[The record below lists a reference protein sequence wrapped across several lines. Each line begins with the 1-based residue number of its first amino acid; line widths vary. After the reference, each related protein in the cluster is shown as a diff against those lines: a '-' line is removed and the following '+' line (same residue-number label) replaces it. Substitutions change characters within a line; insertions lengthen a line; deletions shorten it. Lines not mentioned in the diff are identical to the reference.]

1 MENPI
6 IGIAV
11 KFQYNIPT
19 LRTLVVMDTISWS
32 SGSIRW
38 SAQKELY
45 FPTKILN
52 LFSLP
57 PFVKMVLKTV
67 QWNVNIIYYFDCCC
81 CCCCCLWWYLLL
93 GLLVL
98 RPSISSLLQSATT
111 VATRCDSSFYYKV
124 YWSVITKCDSVFY
137 YKERQVLLQSA
148 TILLQSVIGITKC
161 DRTVYREK
169 YRKISFF
176 ILAKKGW
183 VVAVRFF
190 YFGMPV
196 RRLFEDDPMR

>member
-81 CCCCCLWWYLLL
+81 CCCCWWYLLL

-148 TILLQSVIGITKC
+148 TILLQSVIGITN
-161 DRTVYREK
+161 
-169 YRKISFF
+169 
-176 ILAKKGW
+176 
-183 VVAVRFF
+183 
-190 YFGMPV
+190 
-196 RRLFEDDPMR
+196 